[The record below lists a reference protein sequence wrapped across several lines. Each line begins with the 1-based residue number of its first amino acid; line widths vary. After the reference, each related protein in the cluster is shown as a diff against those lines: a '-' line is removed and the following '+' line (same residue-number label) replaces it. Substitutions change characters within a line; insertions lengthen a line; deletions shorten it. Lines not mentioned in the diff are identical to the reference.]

1 MSYGL
6 RSARRLPVTAQAG
19 AIIVT
24 AWVLVAIIAAVWT
37 PYDPYAVDIAQ
48 RLSAPSADHWLGT
61 DRYGRDTASR
71 LMAGATLTMGMGV
84 VALSIALLIGTPL
97 GVVAA
102 LHRHRVIDALIM
114 RGADIVLAFPALL
127 LAIIAGAV
135 WGPSTLS
142 AMIAIG
148 ISGIPSFA
156 RVARAGALQVVTLDY
171 IAAARISQ
179 VPQWRIALR
188 HILPNIAGMI
198 IVQSSVFFAL
208 AILAEAGL
216 SYLGLGTAPPAASWG
231 RMLHDAQTLLAT
243 QPWAAVFPALAIALT
258 VIGFNLLGD
267 GLSDLLDPARKD
279 RR

>member
-19 AIIVT
+19 AIIVA

>member
-6 RSARRLPVTAQAG
+6 RSARRLPATAQAG
-19 AIIVT
+19 AIIVA